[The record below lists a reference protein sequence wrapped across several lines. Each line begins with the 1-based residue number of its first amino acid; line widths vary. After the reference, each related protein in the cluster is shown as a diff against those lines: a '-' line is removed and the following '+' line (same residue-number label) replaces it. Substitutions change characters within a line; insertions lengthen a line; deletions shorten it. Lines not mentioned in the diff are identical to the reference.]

1 MTALQQLSLF
11 DVDPLESPRTPER
24 WLYPMCTLFSSGDSG
39 LYHVAASS
47 KEEARAIAEDH
58 LRSKGI
64 PFRGIACCLGTYW
77 RKSLDGYPCSP
88 IRQCDRW
95 V

>member
-1 MTALQQLSLF
+1 MIEQLSLF
-11 DVDPLESPRTPER
+11 NGNVVAPPSNPER
-24 WLYPMCTLFSSGDSG
+24 WLYPLCTLFNSGDSG
-39 LYHVAASS
+39 LYHIAASS
-47 KEEARAIAEDH
+47 KEEARAIAESL

-88 IRQCDRW
+88 VRQCDRW
-95 V
+95 L